1 MKEKKTYKA
10 GIILGIIGLLF
21 SLVVPA
27 VTYGTSIPGLVLSV
41 KKSGEKKTVCSFVLN
56 TVAISLAFANSVLA
70 VLITIKG
77 YLKKHAEQF

>member
-10 GIILGIIGLLF
+10 GIILGITGLLF

-41 KKSGEKKTVCSFVLN
+41 KKSGEKKTVCAFVLN
-56 TVAISLAFANSVLA
+56 TVALSLAFANSVLA
-70 VLITIKG
+70 VCITIKG
-77 YLKKHAEQF
+77 YLKKHSEQF